1 MDVCVCLVGADGRVV
16 EGRINTLSATTARS
30 ARVRVSSGKGAHG
43 CISVVYVCECEVEWP
58 WVAGESAPERIGKME
73 LEKGKIADRKGCI
86 YMEYCFLE
94 KIRDVNV
101 LIEQLGEFEKF
112 CPKEEIVATD
122 ETVEYYSKAI
132 IIYWF
137 FGNVMNCIA
146 LLVERSQCKLQ
157 RKSDLYRERDPCGLM
172 ARCFYPFDVSRKLF
186 PLAYSIQVYTCGIIT
201 YYVVVLSMT
210 LVGLMMHVLT
220 QLRYCRK
227 LIRRLDKVIKEEP
240 EDIEKS
246 VR

>member
-1 MDVCVCLVGADGRVV
+1 
-16 EGRINTLSATTARS
+16 
-30 ARVRVSSGKGAHG
+30 
-43 CISVVYVCECEVEWP
+43 
-58 WVAGESAPERIGKME
+58 
-73 LEKGKIADRKGCI
+73 
-86 YMEYCFLE
+86 
-94 KIRDVNV
+94 
-101 LIEQLGEFEKF
+101 
-112 CPKEEIVATD
+112 
-122 ETVEYYSKAI
+122 
-132 IIYWF
+132 
-137 FGNVMNCIA
+137 MNCIVP
-146 LLVERSQCKLQ
+146 LVDRSQCKLQ

-172 ARCFYPFDVSRKLF
+172 ARCFYPFDVSGNLF

-246 VR
+246 VRQIVLYHIKIIK